1 MSQTI
6 SDEQAIGAQGP
17 PSRPALEA
25 IAAAAR
31 RLADER
37 LAPLAE
43 VIDRHQTFSEELW
56 KAVFEFGLA
65 GIPYPVEVGG
75 GGGSFV
81 AYAVALE
88 EISRR
93 AAVALHYHSP
103 AAMVA
108 RALLGGNPELAT
120 RFVPA
125 LLSGELRASWAFT
138 EPQTGSDPKQIAT
151 RARRVGG
158 DWVISGQKM
167 FITLAPICD
176 IALVFCQTGERL
188 SAICVETDQAGW
200 QPGSPLPTM
209 SFGGCLTTP
218 VALDDVRAPASNLVG
233 DEGDGFRVLLTSEA
247 EGKLRIAA
255 ACVGLAQRAQ
265 ELAVAYALDRTHR
278 GTPIGRKFQTIQWL
292 LGDIGAAV
300 ASARA
305 LTREVAGRLDAG
317 ADVSAGAAAARI
329 SAARSAEESASNAM
343 QVHGSYGL
351 VQGSEVERLYREAKF
366 FSVGQGV
373 IELQRIVVARALLD
387 DAERRRAIGPER

>member
-1 MSQTI
+1 MTPALS
-6 SDEQAIGAQGP
+6 SDEQATATRRARG
-17 PSRPALEA
+17 SEALDA
-25 IAAAAR
+25 LAGAAR
-31 RLADER
+31 TLADER

-43 VIDRHQTFSEELW
+43 AIDRDHTFSDELW

-75 GGGSFV
+75 GGGSFLE
-81 AYAVALE
+81 YAVALE

-93 AAVALHYHSP
+93 AAIALHYHAP

-108 RALLGGNPELAT
+108 RALLGGNAVLAT
-120 RFVPA
+120 RFVPG
-125 LLSGELRASWAFT
+125 LLGGTLRASWAFT

-151 RARRVGG
+151 RAWREGG

-176 IALVFCQTGERL
+176 IALVFCRTGERL

-200 QPGSPLPTM
+200 QPGSPLRTM

-218 VALDDVRAPASNLVG
+218 VALDDVRAPAANLVG

-247 EGKLRIAA
+247 EGKLRVAA

-305 LTREVAGRLDAG
+305 LTREVAARLDGG
-317 ADVSAGAAAARI
+317 ADVSAAAAAARI
-329 SAARSAEESASNAM
+329 SAARSAEEAASNAM

-373 IELQRIVVARALLD
+373 VELQRIVVARAMLD
-387 DAERRRAIGPER
+387 DAERLRDGRA

>member
-1 MSQTI
+1 M
-6 SDEQAIGAQGP
+6 SDEQATVVQGA
-17 PSRPALEA
+17 PSPAALDV
-25 IAAAAR
+25 IAGAAR

-37 LAPLAE
+37 LATLAE
-43 VIDRHQTFSEELW
+43 TIDRDHAFSEELW
-56 KAVFEFGLA
+56 KAVFDFGLA

-75 GGGSFV
+75 GGGSFLE
-81 AYAVALE
+81 YAVALE

-93 AAVALHYHSP
+93 AAIALHYHSP

-108 RALLGGNPELAT
+108 RALLGGNPELAS
-120 RFVPA
+120 RYVPG
-125 LLSGELRASWAFT
+125 LLRGEVRASWAFT

-167 FITLAPICD
+167 FITLAPLSD
-176 IALVFCQTGERL
+176 IALVFCRAGERL
-188 SAICVETDQAGW
+188 SAICVETDQTGW

-233 DEGDGFRVLLTSEA
+233 EEGDGFRVLLTSEA

-265 ELAVAYALDRTHR
+265 ELAVDYALDRTHR

-305 LTREVAGRLDAG
+305 LTR
-317 ADVSAGAAAARI
+317 DV
-329 SAARSAEESASNAM
+329 ASNAM

-387 DAERRRAIGPER
+387 DAERLRAARP

>member
-1 MSQTI
+1 M
-6 SDEQAIGAQGP
+6 SDEQATVVQGA
-17 PSRPALEA
+17 PSPAALDV
-25 IAAAAR
+25 IAGAAR

-37 LAPLAE
+37 LATLAE
-43 VIDRHQTFSEELW
+43 TIDRDHAFSEELW
-56 KAVFEFGLA
+56 KAVFDFGLA

-75 GGGSFV
+75 GGGSFLE
-81 AYAVALE
+81 YAVALE

-93 AAVALHYHSP
+93 AAIALHYHSP

-108 RALLGGNPELAT
+108 RALLGGNPELAS
-120 RFVPA
+120 RYVPG
-125 LLSGELRASWAFT
+125 LLRGEVRASWAFT

-167 FITLAPICD
+167 FITLAPLSD
-176 IALVFCQTGERL
+176 IALVFCRAGERL
-188 SAICVETDQAGW
+188 SAICVETDQTGW
-200 QPGSPLPTM
+200 QPGSPLSTM

-233 DEGDGFRVLLTSEA
+233 EEGDGFRVLLTSEA

-265 ELAVAYALDRTHR
+265 ELAVDYALDRTHR

-305 LTREVAGRLDAG
+305 LTRDVAARLDAG
-317 ADVSAGAAAARI
+317 ADVSAAAAAARI

-387 DAERRRAIGPER
+387 DAERLRVARP